1 MAMSRVQDMP
11 AVSNSEGWQ
20 EDFDLLDE
28 DTDEAFDLTG
38 YSVTLQIRQPPFG
51 QRGALLFEATD
62 TSGEITFPDGRDAG
76 RFVVTVPQATFASA
90 RPGVY
95 AVGLVI
101 DNGTDE
107 PIEPFIGRLPII
119 EGYVE

>member
-1 MAMSRVQDMP
+1 MIRRAQDMP
-11 AVSNSEGWQ
+11 EVSNSEGWQ
-20 EDFDLLDE
+20 EDFALIDE

-38 YSVTLQIRQPPFG
+38 YAVTLQIRHPPFG
-51 QRGALLFEATD
+51 QRGALLYEATD
-62 TSGEITFPDGRDAG
+62 TGGQITFPSGRAAG
-76 RFVVTVPQATFASA
+76 EFVVAVPQATLASA